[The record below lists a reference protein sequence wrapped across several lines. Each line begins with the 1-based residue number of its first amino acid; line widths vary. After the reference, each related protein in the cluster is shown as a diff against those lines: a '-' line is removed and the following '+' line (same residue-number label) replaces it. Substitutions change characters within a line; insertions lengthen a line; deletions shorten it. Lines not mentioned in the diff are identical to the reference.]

1 MQDQAA
7 EANAAHVKRRLA
19 KHARGLNFHA
29 RMMSCVVGSRTC
41 AQRWP
46 ARTCA
51 AAPTYWRALRRLSG
65 VAGTLLRNGLMSSPP
80 RRV

>member
-1 MQDQAA
+1 MDQAA

-19 KHARGLNFHA
+19 KHVRGLNFHA
-29 RMMSCVVGSRTC
+29 RTTKRTKTVAGSPLRVN
-41 AQRWP
+41 QKKL
-46 ARTCA
+46 ARLRG
-51 AAPTYWRALRRLSG
+51 PYWRALRRLSG